1 MDSIKNFDG
10 SSIIHLCMW
19 VIFLAVIGAFFYENK
34 GIFGE
39 WFQVFGAGLLILA
52 GLYDLASEEK
62 TAGRV
67 KGMAI
72 SACSLILLI
81 PALHTA
87 MS

>member
-1 MDSIKNFDG
+1 M
-10 SSIIHLCMW
+10 
-19 VIFLAVIGAFFYENK
+19 
-34 GIFGE
+34 
-39 WFQVFGAGLLILA
+39 FGAGLLILA